1 MTTTRFRGIYIPIL
15 SDFMKKIYLIL
26 PILAG
31 IMFGSS
37 GIFVR
42 TITQNGIDDATLI
55 FLRFSLAILPILIA
69 ILLTDTNLFKIDLKD
84 IPLILMCAVCI
95 FGCNACYNES
105 MNSVPLSLAAVLLSL
120 APIYVLIF
128 AYFLFGE
135 KITLKKLICMV
146 MAIFGCVLMT
156 GILESDLAN
165 IPIFGIVCG
174 IGSGLFWA
182 IYLMASKKSIE
193 REKHTYTIL
202 FYSMI
207 IITVALIP
215 FTDFGQITSYI
226 SVDPI
231 YVILFLILHS
241 TLSFALPYIF
251 STLSLNYMD
260 SGVSSILLSGAEPF
274 AALIFGLIFYLEIP
288 TTMMFCGFIIT
299 SISMIMLSRLDVIKS

>member
-1 MTTTRFRGIYIPIL
+1 
-15 SDFMKKIYLIL
+15 
-26 PILAG
+26 
-31 IMFGSS
+31 MFGSS

-42 TITQNGIDDATLI
+42 TITQNGIDDTTLI

-69 ILLTDTNLFKIDLKD
+69 ILLTDRSLFKIDLKD
-84 IPLILMCAVCI
+84 LPLILMCAICI

-120 APIYVLIF
+120 APIYVLVF
-128 AYFLFGE
+128 AYFLFRE

-156 GILESDLAN
+156 GILESDMVN

-174 IGSGLFWA
+174 VGAGLFWA
-182 IYLMASKKSIE
+182 IYLMASKKALE

-215 FTDFGQITSYI
+215 FTNFGQIATYI
-226 SVDPI
+226 SIDPI
-231 YVILFLILHS
+231 FVILFLILHS
-241 TLSFALPYIF
+241 TVSFALPYIF

-274 AALIFGLIFYLEIP
+274 AALLFGFILYIEIP
-288 TTMMFCGFIIT
+288 TPLMFLGFILTI
-299 SISMIMLSRLDVIKS
+299 IAMMMLSRNESANWISFKTQLYKTLLI